1 MSNRDKCV
9 EYDGHIISQ
18 CGSNHHIMISK
29 DGQMLFHTQS
39 SCDKTETQLI
49 DFYNNN
55 YKRIR
60 EITQRLF
67 ESDFEDEDTE
77 E

>member
-1 MSNRDKCV
+1 MSDRDKYV

-18 CGSNHHIMISK
+18 CGSNHHIMVSK

-39 SCDKTETQLI
+39 SCDKTEAQLI